1 MVDIVSPD
9 LMLSLLFSFH
19 VTSCAFVSNLNET
32 SATPSLQPDH
42 AVMQSVLE
50 RDLLMNVFRDGHW
63 GTFRHQRITDG
74 TKILINNVSN
84 SHRLTVN
91 YSVQPH
97 LFCKIIVQAR
107 SVNEKD

>member
-1 MVDIVSPD
+1 MVVIVLPD

-32 SATPSLQPDH
+32 SAMPSLQPDH
-42 AVMQSVLE
+42 TVMQSVLE

-84 SHRLTVN
+84 SRLTVN

-97 LFCKIIVQAR
+97 LFCKIIAQAR
-107 SVNEKD
+107 RVNEKD